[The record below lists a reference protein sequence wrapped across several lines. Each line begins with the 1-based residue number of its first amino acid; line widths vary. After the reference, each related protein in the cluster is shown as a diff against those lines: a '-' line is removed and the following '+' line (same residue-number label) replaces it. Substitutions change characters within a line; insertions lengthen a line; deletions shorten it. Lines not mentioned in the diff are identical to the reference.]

1 MSTLKAARR
10 HIRRSGAGGE
20 SWWRLVRIGLV
31 LMLLFGAIL
40 GAILGAAQMHLLPT
54 QSADDVGSILFDEH

>member
-31 LMLLFGAIL
+31 LMLLL